1 MAKKIVLPDEFIE
14 EIGFKRG
21 DIIRVSGE
29 PQSRSILISFV
40 SEQELIS
47 ERNKLGEKQRE
58 IIEVYSRYKSEQG
71 IAREEGTNDDK
82 LQ

>member
-14 EIGFKRG
+14 EIVFKRCN
-21 DIIRVSGE
+21 IIRVSGE
-29 PQSRSILISFV
+29 PHSRSILITFV

-58 IIEVYSRYKSEQG
+58 ITEVYSRYKSEQCN
-71 IAREEGTNDDK
+71 AREEGTNDDK